1 MGLFPIVTAGHL
13 QGNGLNA
20 KEWVEYCIAGVGLG
34 GKGGGKAVSSGGAGI
49 FMYVCMFICMY
60 AERKYELFLMCKCI
74 CENYLQVP
82 SVILLNS

>member
-1 MGLFPIVTAGHL
+1 MLIKASHCRVGLFPIVTAGHL

-49 FMYVCMFICMY
+49 FICLYVCMPNASMN
-60 AERKYELFLMCKCI
+60 CI
-74 CENYLQVP
+74 
-82 SVILLNS
+82 